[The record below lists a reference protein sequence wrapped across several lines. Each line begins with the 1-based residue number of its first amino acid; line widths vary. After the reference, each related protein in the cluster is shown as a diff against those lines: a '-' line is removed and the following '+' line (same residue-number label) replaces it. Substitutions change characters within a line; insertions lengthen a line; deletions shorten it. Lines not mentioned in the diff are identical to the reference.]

1 MDVIVIKI
9 NAFVVGGKKCIHR
22 MVEGM
27 GESVPP
33 LLQTTNRIKL
43 KWVRFLTFGSR
54 RMETVII

>member
-33 LLQTTNRIKL
+33 LLQTTNRIKAGMGEVSYL
-43 KWVRFLTFGSR
+43 W
-54 RMETVII
+54 